1 MRDEKL
7 LRDLLEA
14 EDEVTV
20 VAALNSRGLLETPNR
35 WRYLGNTPNNQA
47 IVLAQQSTS
56 AAALVEKCTNA
67 VDAILLGHCKA
78 RGIDPRSENA
88 PSTMAKAAELF
99 FGEIADRTSE
109 EMRSIAEENM
119 ILYATGS
126 KPRPS
131 LSLYDAGEGQLA
143 ENFPATFCSLIS
155 GSSDGSYKG
164 AIPFVQGRFNMGG
177 TGVLPFCGERYRLQ
191 LIVSRVPEDVA
202 RSTEHEWAY
211 TVFCFFTSK
220 QNPSWKYLVGDDNQI
235 LTAGGAPLA
244 LVPKFGAKSGEVCAP
259 RERKVANGTLIKMY
273 DFDAPR
279 SNICGEQFKKLEEY
293 LLRPALPFRMI
304 ECREAYKAHVMGV
317 TVWDRLGKWGKDK
330 LESGFEDGAS
340 VSIRLDTEETV
351 PAEVRVFKATKEGND
366 DDNQPQTGL
375 RALIN
380 GQSHAKRDAQ
390 FFRTKAVDKEHIAGS
405 MLVTLDCTELLTL
418 V

>member
-20 VAALNSRGLLETPNR
+20 VAALNNRGLLETPNR

-47 IVLAQQSTS
+47 IVLAQQSTP

-67 VDAILLGHCKA
+67 VDAILLRHCKA
-78 RGIDPRSENA
+78 RGIDPRSANA

-109 EMRSIAEENM
+109 EMRNVAEENM

-177 TGVLPFCGERYRLQ
+177 TGVLPFCGEKYKLQ

-220 QNPSWKYLVGDDNQI
+220 QNPSWKYLVG
-235 LTAGGAPLA
+235 
-244 LVPKFGAKSGEVCAP
+244 
-259 RERKVANGTLIKMY
+259 
-273 DFDAPR
+273 
-279 SNICGEQFKKLEEY
+279 
-293 LLRPALPFRMI
+293 
-304 ECREAYKAHVMGV
+304 
-317 TVWDRLGKWGKDK
+317 
-330 LESGFEDGAS
+330 
-340 VSIRLDTEETV
+340 
-351 PAEVRVFKATKEGND
+351 
-366 DDNQPQTGL
+366 
-375 RALIN
+375 
-380 GQSHAKRDAQ
+380 
-390 FFRTKAVDKEHIAGS
+390 
-405 MLVTLDCTELLTL
+405 
-418 V
+418 